1 MTNRL
6 IRVLFV
12 DDEEH
17 NLASFRAAF
26 RRDFVVETCINPED
40 AVSLVQ
46 ENEFHVVVSDQ
57 RMPEMSGID
66 LFSHLHPSNPD
77 QVKILCTAYADIQ
90 VLMDALNHGQVF
102 RFISKPWNEDELR
115 VAIIDAYDQHLTRVK
130 LKKSNQELLAALDEL
145 EKFIY
150 TVAHDLRAPLL
161 SIEGLID
168 LARRMPQQQA
178 EFIDRID
185 QSIKRLDEQ
194 LVKMVQYYKA
204 SNKKL
209 ERQEINL
216 AEEIKL
222 VLESLRY
229 LDAGRSIQT
238 DIEIHPDL
246 IITTDKVK
254 LQAILSNLISN
265 AMKYVDYSKPAPRI
279 RVSGHKEENTLVLKV
294 QDNGIGIAEEN
305 LSRVFGLFFTEG
317 SRAKGSGLGLYIVHE
332 SVIRLGGRIDIQS
345 EKGIGTTFTLVL
357 PDLKTVIADD
367 Y

>member
-1 MTNRL
+1 MTHRL

-26 RRDFVVETCINPED
+26 RRDFLVETCIDPAE
-40 AVSLVQ
+40 AVAMVA
-46 ENEFHVVVSDQ
+46 EKEFHVVVSDQ
-57 RMPEMSGID
+57 RMPGMSGID
-66 LFSHLHPSNPD
+66 LFSRVHPSNPD

-90 VLMDALNHGQVF
+90 VLMDALNRGQVF

-150 TVAHDLRAPLL
+150 TAAHDLRAPLL

-185 QSIKRLDEQ
+185 QSVRRLDEQ

-204 SNKKL
+204 SNKNL
-209 ERQEINL
+209 EPQEINV
-216 AEEIKL
+216 AEETKL

-229 LDAGRSIQT
+229 LESGKGIQV
-238 DIEIHPDL
+238 DIEISPDL
-246 IITTDKVK
+246 TVISDKVK
-254 LQAILSNLISN
+254 LQAVLSNLISN
-265 AMKYVDYSKPAPRI
+265 AMKYADYSKPAPIIRI
-279 RVSGHKEENTLVLKV
+279 SGRKEENKLILKV
-294 QDNGIGIAEEN
+294 EDNGIGISEEN
-305 LSRVFGLFFTEG
+305 LKRVFGLFFTEG

-332 SVIRLGGRIDIQS
+332 AVERLGGSIEIQS
-345 EKGIGTTFTLVL
+345 EKGRGSTFSLII
-357 PDLKTVIADD
+357 PDLKLTEKPTE
-367 Y
+367 